1 MSSAPAKRSTDPSN
15 EQQAAKKPTP
25 QLPSDPLQAYFT
37 ALSIQN
43 DANND
48 RRERLIR
55 LSREVTRQSK
65 KVISLLQ
72 RFGSS
77 ADDAALVRQAHEA
90 LVPIRA
96 DLKQTYE
103 EIASAGQDVWRHKSS
118 WSGGVQEY
126 LEAASFLHWIEHGT
140 LLTLEEAAQD
150 MAGLPLHLDDY
161 LGGVSDLSGELMRVC
176 VSAGGTNKAAVA
188 HATCAFVREM
198 RSHFVLLAGASRDMS
213 KKVDVMDESLRKME
227 QVCFQLRLREAEVF
241 PQMAMTSL
249 AFVDGEPQANEETD

>member
-1 MSSAPAKRSTDPSN
+1 MSSAPAKRSTDPSS
-15 EQQAAKKPTP
+15 EQQAAKKPTS
-25 QLPSDPLQAYFT
+25 QVPSDPLQAYFT
-37 ALSIQN
+37 LLSQQN

-72 RFGSS
+72 RVGSS

-90 LVPIRA
+90 LAPIRA
-96 DLKQTYE
+96 DLKAKHD
-103 EIASAGQDVWRHKSS
+103 EIASAGQDVWRHKTS

-126 LEAASFLHWIEHGT
+126 LEAASFLHFIETGT
-140 LLTLEEAAQD
+140 LLTMEQAAQD

-161 LGGVSDLSGELMRVC
+161 LGGISDLSGELMRVC
-176 VSAGGTNKAAVA
+176 VSAGGSNKAAVA
-188 HATCAFVREM
+188 HQTCAFVREM
-198 RSHFVLLAGASRDMS
+198 RSHFALLAAASRDMG

-227 QVCFQLRLREAEVF
+227 QVCFQLRLREAEIF

-249 AFVDGEPQANEETD
+249 AFDAAEPQEADE